1 MDWGKVVGIALLMVA
16 LLIAV
21 HTVYLAVYE
30 LFFSEVS
37 VNPSWFSVTKRTR
50 VIASGAEVE
59 LTVSKPLPEMT
70 ARAGKVRITIRG
82 LAFPL
87 IEVRLSNDSILL
99 SNASDTVIPLSDE
112 SAIQSLRVRG
122 VARGRE
128 VALLVEAYTWSRG
141 SPATLTY
148 AVPVVDQ
155 RDIDREVYS
164 AVISL
169 LAFAVVVVGC
179 AYARERR
186 RGERESESRRV
197 RV

>member
-1 MDWGKVVGIALLMVA
+1 MVALMVA
-16 LLIAV
+16 VL
-21 HTVYLAVYE
+21 YLQPVVQE
-30 LFFSEVS
+30 IFFSEVS
-37 VNPSWFSVTKRTR
+37 VNPLWFSVTKRTR
-50 VIASGAEVE
+50 VVASGAEVE
-59 LTVSKPLPEMT
+59 VVASKALPELT

-87 IEVRLSNDSILL
+87 VEVRLSNNSILL
-99 SNASDTVIPLSDE
+99 FNTEDTVISLSDE
-112 SAIQSLRVRG
+112 AAIQSLRVRG

-128 VALLVEAYTWSRG
+128 VTLLIEAYTWSRG

-148 AVPVVDQ
+148 AIPVVDM

-169 LAFAVVVVGC
+169 LAVAVVLLGC
-179 AYARERR
+179 AYARARAKGR
-186 RGERESESRRV
+186 PIRV